1 MSVNTF
7 FWFDNAAEEAAA
19 LYTSVI
25 PNSRVVEVSRNSD
38 GSVFIVLLDLDG
50 QAVTLMNGGP
60 DHQLTEAASL
70 QVIVDTQDEV
80 DRLWEALTANGGEPG
95 PCGWLKDRYG
105 LSWQVVPSALPK
117 LMNGDDPAKTIAVGT
132 ALRSMSKL
140 DLAVLQDA
148 YDNA

>member
-7 FWFDNAAEEAAA
+7 FWFESGAEEAGAFYA
-19 LYTSVI
+19 SVL
-25 PNSRVVEVSRNSD
+25 PNSRVVDISRNSD
-38 GSVFIVLLDLDG
+38 GSAFIVSLDLDG

-60 DHQLTEAASL
+60 GHPLTDAASL

-80 DRLWEALTANGGEPG
+80 DRLWDALTSGGGTPG
-95 PCGWLKDRYG
+95 PCGWLTDRYG

-117 LMNGDDPAKTIAVGT
+117 LMSGDDPAKTIAVGT
-132 ALRSMSKL
+132 ALRTMSKL
-140 DLAVLQDA
+140 DVKALQDA